1 MISINPEVG
10 PEPFAEE
17 AVHGFPDLPT
27 YIANVFHPDGWLV
40 KEMGLEF
47 RPQQAEMAGA
57 VAGALLDDEGLLF
70 EAGTGV
76 GKSLA
81 YLVPGILMA
90 VRCKRPLV
98 VSSHTIALQEQ
109 ILRKDIPFC
118 RKFFSKVPH
127 LESFAGFGSAL
138 LVGKA
143 NYLCPN
149 RLRAAIRAKAE
160 LFPTDE
166 MAELQRI
173 ADWSESTEKGMR
185 QELNPPPQ
193 PSVWTLVNADSSTC
207 NRKQCNPEHC
217 HYQKAKKAIQDADVL
232 IVNHSLLFALMGA
245 GAQPG
250 GKTPG
255 VLFPRDLVVLD
266 EAHRVPAVATE
277 HFGANISSYGL
288 DFSLKLLFNPR
299 RGRGFLTKV
308 GSLKDCKLVEKAI
321 EAGEYFFGHV
331 QETYLEGKPVIRI
344 REAPGGEL
352 DVLLPL
358 FDLVQRLKILIDQQ
372 SSERLISELKDHR
385 DRIQEYFQGIH
396 KFWAMEDKGHVHWV
410 EATGK
415 RGSVIHLR
423 TAPIDVAPY
432 LRDHLFGRGTSVVMA
447 SATLSISGRMESF
460 QKKAGAEGL
469 STGMQDSPFNFE
481 ANVRAFVAEDAPDV
495 AGGGDK
501 GALVPYFARNIL
513 HFATGIRGG
522 TLVLFTSYRE
532 MDAVA
537 DKLEGKLEAGGR
549 QLFVQGRDY
558 ARMEMLSRFQDTGN
572 AILLGTDSFWTGVD
586 VPGPS
591 LSQVIVTRLPFENP
605 THPVAEARQEWISAK
620 GGSPFFEMTVPDAV
634 IQFRQGIGRLVR
646 KWDDRGL
653 LVLLDSRVL
662 RKNYGKQFLDA
673 LPVPYFTFAG
683 HALPDVAALGI

>member
-1 MISINPEVG
+1 MISLNPEVG
-10 PEPFAEE
+10 PEPLAEE
-17 AVHGFPDLPT
+17 EIQGFPDLPD

-57 VAGALLDDEGLLF
+57 VAESMVDDEGLLF

-81 YLVPGILMA
+81 YLIPGILMA
-90 VRCKRPLV
+90 VKGKRPFV

-118 RKFFSKVPH
+118 KKFFSRVPE
-127 LESFAGFGSAL
+127 LEAFASFESAL

-173 ADWSESTEKGMR
+173 ADWAEKTEKGMR

-193 PSVWTLVNADSSTC
+193 SNVWTMVNADSSSC

-217 HYQKAKKAIQDADVL
+217 HYQSAKKAIQDANVL
-232 IVNHSLLFALMGA
+232 IVNHSLLFALVGA
-245 GAQPG
+245 GAQPRG
-250 GKTPG
+250 ETQG
-255 VLFPRDLVVLD
+255 VLFPKDFVVLD

-277 HFGANISSYGL
+277 HFGMDVSSYGL
-288 DFSLKLLFNPR
+288 DFSLKLLFNPK
-299 RGRGFLTKV
+299 RGRGFLTRL
-308 GSLKDCKLVEKAI
+308 GSLKDCELVEKAI
-321 EAGEYFFGHV
+321 EAGEYFFGEV
-331 QETYLEGKPVIRI
+331 QETFLEKKPVMRL
-344 REAPGGEL
+344 REPPGGEL
-352 DVLLPL
+352 EVLHPL

-372 SSERLISELKDHR
+372 SSERLIAELKDHR
-385 DRIQEYFQGIH
+385 DRIQDYYTQIH
-396 KFWAMEDKGHVHWV
+396 RFWAMEQKGHVHWV
-410 EATGK
+410 EAAGK
-415 RGSVIHLR
+415 RGSIIHLR
-423 TAPIDVAPY
+423 TAPIDVAPF
-432 LRDHLFGRGTSVVMA
+432 LREHLFGRGTSVVLA
-447 SATLSISGRMESF
+447 SATLSISGQMESF
-460 QKKAGAEGL
+460 QKRAGAEGVA
-469 STGMQDSPFNFE
+469 TGMQDSPFNFE

-501 GALVPYFARNIL
+501 AALAPYLAKNIL
-513 HFATGIRGG
+513 NFSTSINGG
-522 TLVLFTSYRE
+522 SLVLFTSYRD
-532 MDAVA
+532 MYAVA
-537 DKLEGKLEAGGR
+537 DQIGGEMEARGR
-549 QLFVQGRDY
+549 PLFVQGRDY
-558 ARMEMLSRFQDTGN
+558 SRMEMLTRFQEAGN
-572 AILLGTDSFWTGVD
+572 AVLLGTDSFWTGVD
-586 VPGPS
+586 VPGPA
-591 LSQVIVTRLPFENP
+591 LSQVILTRLPFENP
-605 THPVAEARQEWISAK
+605 THPVAEARQEWISEQ

-653 LVLLDSRVL
+653 LVLLDSRIL
-662 RKNYGKQFLDA
+662 RKNYGIQFLDA
-673 LPVPYFTFAG
+673 LPVPHFTYSSQSP
-683 HALPDVAALGI
+683 PDVGALGL